1 MITKNPVMLLGI
13 TIIFLILSVPA
24 VALPSSHGEFASD
37 EFTEYSKCSQ
47 CHATIR
53 SEWDGSMHAN
63 AFEDPFYQEEL
74 KLASEDSNG
83 SLDIFCTRCHI
94 PVGVL
99 SAEIPLIDGSGA
111 SDVSLEAISCDFCHT
126 VSGNDG
132 TGNGAFI
139 SSPGM
144 TKYGPFD
151 DSESAFHGSEYLEL
165 YTQAEYCGM
174 CHQVYHPAN
183 GLVLDDTYTAW
194 EEGPYAERDVTCQDC
209 HMTPGITGFEANPGR
224 AGSGAPKRDH
234 ISTHYF
240 SGANVFV
247 YDIFGD
253 EENAELAVERLQKAA
268 TFEVTIPETA
278 EAGETVNM
286 KISIINSGAGHK
298 IPTGLIEARQIWLE
312 VLVSD
317 ASGTILLDSG
327 SLDSD
332 GNIQNATVYQTKFAD
347 SEGEPTL
354 KLWEAA
360 SVISDNRIGP
370 EEKAIEAFSFEVPEN
385 VVDPISVDVKLLYR
399 SAPQSMIDYIF
410 GENVHEVPAVEMNSY
425 RGAINGD
432 VPSEAT
438 PGFGVTGMII
448 SLIGAIFYLRYAKK
462 EE

>member
-1 MITKNPVMLLGI
+1 MLSKNPVVLLSI
-13 TIIFLILSVPA
+13 TIIFLVLVLPA
-24 VALPSSHGEFASD
+24 TALPSSHGEFTSD
-37 EFTEYSKCSQ
+37 EFTEYSKCGQ
-47 CHATIR
+47 CHAIIR

-63 AFEDPFYQEEL
+63 AFTDPFYQEEL
-74 KLASEDSNG
+74 KLASEDSDG
-83 SLDIFCTRCHI
+83 ALDLFCTRCHI

-99 SAEIPLIDGSGA
+99 SAEVPPIDGSQA
-111 SDVSLEAISCDFCHT
+111 SDVALEAVSCDFCHT
-126 VSGNDG
+126 VSDNDG

-139 SSPGM
+139 SSPGT

-165 YTQAEYCGM
+165 YQQAEYCGM

-183 GLVLDDTYTAW
+183 GLVLDDTYMAW
-194 EEGPYAERDVTCQDC
+194 EEGPYSERDVTCQDC
-209 HMTPGITGFEANPGR
+209 HMTPGITDFEANPGR

-247 YDIFGD
+247 TGILD
-253 EENAELAVERLQKAA
+253 EEDTIELNTERLQKAA
-268 TFEVTIPETA
+268 TVEVAIPETA

-286 KISIINSGAGHK
+286 EVSITNSGAGHN

-317 ASGTILLDSG
+317 ASGTVLLDSG
-327 SLDSD
+327 SLDSE
-332 GNIQNATVYQTKFAD
+332 GNIQNAVVYQTKFAD
-347 SEGEPTL
+347 SDGEPTF

-360 SVISDNRIGP
+360 SVISDNRISP
-370 EEKAIEAFSFEVPEN
+370 EDTAIEEFSFEVPEN
-385 VVDPISVDVKLLYR
+385 VADPISVDVKLLYR
-399 SAPQSMIDYIF
+399 SAPQSMIDDIF
-410 GENVHEVPAVEMNSY
+410 GDNVHEVPVVEMNSY

-432 VPSEAT
+432 VPSEST
-438 PGFGVTGMII
+438 PGFGVAGMIL
-448 SLIGAIFYLRYAKK
+448 SLMGAILYLRYGKK